1 MNNTTI
7 KYELQNI
14 LSGKS
19 AVSNGESIQTI
30 TRYLRESRGTSEKNK
45 GDESSKSEET
55 KKLIYTQSIIWFAE
69 NNPQLSKAA
78 RADNYLFWLFFYF
91 IENYLNISFAS
102 KVY

>member
-14 LSGKS
+14 FSGKS
-19 AVSNGESIQTI
+19 EVSNGESIQTI

-55 KKLIYTQSIIWFAE
+55 KKLMGYINANHLWSCDIV
-69 NNPQLSKAA
+69 KK
-78 RADNYLFWLFFYF
+78 NYFCS
-91 IENYLNISFAS
+91 N
-102 KVY
+102 